1 MKIEQDFP
9 LDTLNTFGLSSHAQS
24 FCQIET
30 EDELEKLVQSAL
42 FLQQSVSWL
51 GGGSNIILAPT
62 VNSFVI
68 QLCNKGIELVED
80 KNDTVLVKAQSGE
93 VWHEFVLQTLSL
105 GYSGLENLS
114 LIPGYVG
121 AAPVQN
127 IGAYGVEVKDRIH
140 SVICFD
146 TYSRKWQTFSK
157 VDCQFKYRDSFF
169 KHAENGR
176 YVIWS
181 VIFELSKRFIPNIHY
196 GDLEEVSNQM
206 SLGQALTAQTVS
218 DAVCS
223 IRQQKLPNPHIMG
236 NVGSFFHNPI
246 VTAEVAEDLKQRFPN
261 MPQYGQED
269 GRVKLAAGWLI
280 DQAGLKGHQIG
291 NAGVHLKQALVLVN
305 LGGAT
310 HTDVLDLSQ
319 HVQDTIFKMFGIALH
334 PEPNF
339 W

>member
-114 LIPGYVG
+114 LIP
-121 AAPVQN
+121 
-127 IGAYGVEVKDRIH
+127 
-140 SVICFD
+140 
-146 TYSRKWQTFSK
+146 
-157 VDCQFKYRDSFF
+157 
-169 KHAENGR
+169 
-176 YVIWS
+176 
-181 VIFELSKRFIPNIHY
+181 
-196 GDLEEVSNQM
+196 
-206 SLGQALTAQTVS
+206 
-218 DAVCS
+218 
-223 IRQQKLPNPHIMG
+223 
-236 NVGSFFHNPI
+236 
-246 VTAEVAEDLKQRFPN
+246 
-261 MPQYGQED
+261 
-269 GRVKLAAGWLI
+269 
-280 DQAGLKGHQIG
+280 
-291 NAGVHLKQALVLVN
+291 
-305 LGGAT
+305 
-310 HTDVLDLSQ
+310 
-319 HVQDTIFKMFGIALH
+319 
-334 PEPNF
+334 
-339 W
+339 

>member
-1 MKIEQDFP
+1 MNIEQDYA
-9 LDTLNTFGLSSHAQS
+9 LDELNTFGLKSQAQS
-24 FCQIET
+24 FCQVHT
-30 EDELEKLVQSAL
+30 EAELEKLVQSAL

-51 GGGSNIILAPT
+51 GGGSNIILAPY

-68 QLCNKGIELVED
+68 QLCNKGIEVIAEN
-80 KNDTVLVKAQSGE
+80 NDNVLVKAQAGE
-93 VWHEFVLQTLSL
+93 VWHEFVLKTLSS
-105 GYSGLENLS
+105 GYNGLENLS
-114 LIPGYVG
+114 LIPGHVG

-146 TYSRKWQTFSK
+146 TYSREWQTFSK
-157 VDCQFKYRDSFF
+157 VDCQFQYRDSFF

-176 YVIWS
+176 YVIWA
-181 VIFELSKRFIPNIHY
+181 VIFELSKRFIPNIQY
-196 GDLEEVSNQM
+196 GDLEEVSNRM
-206 SLGQALTAQTVS
+206 AIGQALTAKTVS

-223 IRQQKLPNPHIMG
+223 IRQQKLPDPHITG

-246 VTAEVAEDLKQRFPN
+246 VDADVANELKQRYPD
-261 MPQYGQED
+261 MPQYIQND
-269 GRVKLAAGWLI
+269 GRIKLAAGWLI

-291 NAGVHLKQALVLVN
+291 QAAVHLKQALVLVN

-310 HTDVLDLSQ
+310 HTDVLDLSKHIQ
-319 HVQDTIFKMFGIALH
+319 EIIFTKFGVKLH